1 MGSHC
6 RVKGLV
12 GSAAIA
18 AVVFMVA
25 GVSAADRAKGFAR
38 FDPTYETV
46 DLFPGIE
53 SGQIDVR
60 MVPKD
65 STYCRLLIENK
76 TEQPLNVR
84 LPDVLAGVPV
94 LPQFATGLGNGMNGG
109 ASARGNNKGNNTNAP
124 QALGAGVGNQGGNR
138 GNNPGNPA
146 MFSLAPEGVG
156 QLGVACVCLEY
167 GKPTPR
173 PVMPYQVQLIDRAT
187 AKVEVHELCRMLGQ
201 GDLDQNTAQAAV
213 WHLNNDMSWK
223 ELAAKR
229 VQSETIGWTAPLFT
243 PREIANAKKAVD
255 TVRES
260 LKDREK
266 SASSSVSMK

>member
-1 MGSHC
+1 
-6 RVKGLV
+6 
-12 GSAAIA
+12 
-18 AVVFMVA
+18 
-25 GVSAADRAKGFAR
+25 
-38 FDPTYETV
+38 
-46 DLFPGIE
+46 
-53 SGQIDVR
+53 
-60 MVPKD
+60 
-65 STYCRLLIENK
+65 
-76 TEQPLNVR
+76 
-84 LPDVLAGVPV
+84 
-94 LPQFATGLGNGMNGG
+94 
-109 ASARGNNKGNNTNAP
+109 
-124 QALGAGVGNQGGNR
+124 
-138 GNNPGNPA
+138 

-173 PVMPYQVQLIDRAT
+173 PVMPYQVQSIDRAT